1 MTRDAESKTDP
12 KLARLFDKRTVD
24 RNIKKGLISRK
35 DYDKFLKSLDDVGDK
50 GNYGVGEEPEA
61 ASAEGQPDSDAAGA
75 ADDSA
80 NGA

>member
-1 MTRDAESKTDP
+1 MTRDAEPKTDP

-50 GNYGVGEEPEA
+50 GNYGVAEEPEA
-61 ASAEGQPDSDAAGA
+61 PSAEGQPERDAAGP